1 MTLPYD
7 IGKFDRCTI
16 GAKAYRFVKHDAV
29 SGDYYFAAEGAD
41 DYVEIIDQ
49 DRLSRLMA
57 SPDWR
62 HDPGYYDSDNRRGG
76 RNAETRLALAPP
88 RHRYQA
94 VFNHYVVSFLHLEIQ
109 HGTATLSDASLST
122 FRIRLQR
129 HLAENPTELR
139 HKLGRM
145 RAGDQYSVPTVPS
158 VSTLRKHY
166 RIYRQSCGDV
176 LAHKPRLPRVL
187 KRRRSACP
195 EGLKVIYN
203 LIREALTPE
212 TRGKS
217 APASDV
223 VSKLRQV
230 NEKRQTEGLRP
241 FYVYGERQV
250 QRMIANLSPFER
262 ACAQEGIDK
271 ARHRFSSYLSGVS
284 PICLLERVEI
294 DDWEVDLI
302 TWFKLIGLSEL
313 LPPEVVEALPIG
325 RRWICVAID
334 AASRC
339 ILGLRIAAA
348 PSAEEFRKLLEM
360 IVSDKTELARA
371 CGAKGTW
378 HHCGRPITIATD
390 TGSSFI
396 ATGSIERGNDMGVAM
411 QYGPVSC
418 AEARGRNERFFGTCG
433 RMLMPRLPGRTFSN
447 PKDCGDYDSRANA
460 CLDDDD
466 LIRILVCFVVDEYHR
481 NPHGGLGGQ
490 MPISKWN
497 DLEKEAGFLQPPV
510 DRLTR
515 CAALGVDLYLRLGK
529 QGVIVFSNQY
539 SCPELRQ
546 HYATGHERNV
556 RVRVDT
562 SNLGMVAVEVGGNWV
577 PAFPHTKDMERFSLP
592 EWEDWCRP
600 LFTRF
605 KHETELSAV
614 YRAHG
619 AKTIDDIAANARARL
634 RRLQATPFGH
644 SAEYVQ
650 HLQETLFSGF
660 RFRDETTP
668 SFGGAPD
675 GLGREILPAPDRDVE
690 DALDSTSPTVVP
702 GDNDD
707 DRWEGWLDESNDAWR
722 LEDGQ

>member
-16 GAKAYRFVKHDAV
+16 GAKAYRFIKHDAV
-29 SGDYYFAAEGAD
+29 AGDYYFAAEGAD

-62 HDPGYYDSDNRRGG
+62 HDPGYYDPENRRGG

-94 VFNHYVVSFLHLEIQ
+94 VFNHYVMGFLHLEIQ
-109 HGTATLSDASLST
+109 HGTATLSDASLSS
-122 FRIRLQR
+122 FRFRLQR
-129 HLAENPTELR
+129 RLAENPTELR

-176 LAHKPRLPRVL
+176 LAHKPKLPRVL
-187 KRRRSACP
+187 KMRRSACP
-195 EGLKVIYN
+195 EGLEVIYN

-223 VSKLRQV
+223 VYKLRQV
-230 NEKRQTEGLRP
+230 NEKRQAEGLRP

-250 QRMIANLSPFER
+250 QRMIASLSPFER

-271 ARHRFSSYLSGVS
+271 ARYKFSSYLSGVS

-294 DDWEVDLI
+294 DDWHVDLI
-302 TWFKLIGLSEL
+302 TWFRFLGLLEL
-313 LPPEVVEALPIG
+313 LPDEIIEMLPVG
-325 RRWICVAID
+325 RRWVCVAID

-339 ILGLRIAAA
+339 ILGLRIAAE

-360 IVSDKTELARA
+360 VVSDKTELARA

-396 ATGSIERGNDMGVAM
+396 ATESSERTTDLLAAIEYALVMCAELRAVIER
-411 QYGPVSC
+411 Y
-418 AEARGRNERFFGTCG
+418 FGTMA
-433 RMLMPRLPGRTFSN
+433 RTLTPRLKGHTQSN
-447 PKDCGDYDSRANA
+447 PAKRGDYDAEANA

-466 LIRILVCFVVDEYHR
+466 LLRILVCYVVDEYHR
-481 NPHGGLGGQ
+481 RPHEGLGGQ

-515 CAALGVDLYLRLGK
+515 CAALGVDLDVRLGK
-529 QGVIVFSNQY
+529 QGVTVFSNRY

-546 HYATGHERNV
+546 HYATGADRNM

-562 SNLGMVAVEVGGNWV
+562 SNLGMVAVEVGGKWV
-577 PAFPHTKDMERFSLP
+577 PAFPHTKDVEGISLP
-592 EWEDWCRP
+592 EWEEQCRA
-600 LFTRF
+600 LRTRF
-605 KHETELSAV
+605 KREAELSAE
-614 YRAHG
+614 YRAHA
-619 AKTIDDIAANARARL
+619 AKMIRDINANAQARL

-650 HLQETLFSGF
+650 HLQATLFSGF

-668 SFGGAPD
+668 SFSDAPD
-675 GLGREILPAPDRDVE
+675 GLGREILPAPDRGME
-690 DALDSTSPTVVP
+690 DASDSTSPTVIP
-702 GDNDD
+702 DDD